1 MSNGVDM
8 FNCLYSK
15 DYFCLFVE
23 AMIAFFFMC
32 ISTAVC
38 FLLVLAYGPNSFFD
52 LNLHVPALLIQFVVL
67 IGFISGALSSI
78 ICLLFALH
86 RFIGMAFKWIHE

>member
-1 MSNGVDM
+1 M

-23 AMIAFFFMC
+23 AMIALFLMC

-38 FLLVLAYGPNSFFD
+38 FLLVLASGPNSFFD
-52 LNLHVPALLIQFVVL
+52 LNLHVPALLIRFIMF
-67 IGFISGALSSI
+67 IGFFSGALSSI
-78 ICLLFALH
+78 ICLLFSLH
-86 RFIGMAFKWIHE
+86 RFIGMAFKWIRE